1 MTILRTLLILLLL
14 VNLLFLLAGR
24 SLFGGSASGE
34 PGRLAAQIDPQKI
47 RLLPTGETAKA
58 LLPTGQPVP
67 RGDGPLPDTQAPDR
81 KATDA
86 KAEAPT
92 QAERCVAVAGLTAEQ
107 VAALKTKLGGE
118 DTLKLRDRAQ
128 DGSSWWVNLPPL
140 PDRDA
145 ALKRAEEV
153 RTQGVAGAF
162 IIREDGE
169 HRNAVSLGLFKN
181 ETAAQEF
188 MRQLQSKGVKGARI
202 TVRSLPGARHTLD
215 MRGPADRVAEV
226 VELAL
231 AANSAAKREQ
241 CAGQ

>member
-1 MTILRTLLILLLL
+1 MLRVVLILLLL
-14 VNLLFLLAGR
+14 ANLLFLVAGR
-24 SLFGGSASGE
+24 GLFGSSTGGE

-47 RLLPTGETAKA
+47 RLLPTGEPAKA
-58 LLPTGQPVP
+58 PPPTGQPVP
-67 RGDGPLPDTQAPDR
+67 RGDGPVPDTQAPDR

-86 KAEAPT
+86 KAEAP
-92 QAERCVAVAGLTAEQ
+92 QQPERCVAVAGLS
-107 VAALKTKLGGE
+107 GE

-140 PDRDA
+140 PNRDA
-145 ALKRAEEV
+145 AVKRAEEV

-169 HRNAVSLGLFKN
+169 NRNAVSLGLFKN
-181 ETAAQEF
+181 EAAAQEF
-188 MRQLQSKGVKGARI
+188 MRQLQTKGVNGARI

-215 MRGPADRVAEV
+215 MRGPADRVAELA
-226 VELAL
+226 ELAL

-241 CAGQ
+241 CVSQ